1 MRLCGTCAL
10 LLGLSLLTSLD
21 STESLQ
27 AVVRPNKGSI
37 VEVSTKKPLAE
48 CAVCKVSG
56 ANGTQTSC
64 DSSLSLQHEAEANLL
79 FNCSQQS
86 YAVTITETIDCTES
100 TCSPQTVEVQSS
112 ILTEFHRT
120 FIWELKAPEKIFVSL
135 AVLGEG
141 LVATSQPCRDGLQ
154 FSVDLS
160 KANIKEQTV
169 YCHGGSVSHFDLVS
183 EAAVSL
189 EVKPETQV
197 PPMLFQAS
205 SGPLTKPEA
214 VSIDPGF
221 TVVLSR
227 DAGAPECEVC
237 VLGGSAPDCSAT
249 EKTLKSA
256 EKISVAFRCLK
267 SQDVFSVKMT
277 SKIGC
282 TKSSCTP
289 AAAEVDPN
297 LFKDF
302 KRTIKWDINVP
313 DRTLLSLDFPSYGL
327 KDNSAMGKC
336 QNGFQHTVSTTKYDG
351 TIQMKTYC
359 KDGTASKLENL
370 LGATTVT
377 VEVPKGGELTE
388 KTAFNVKAAPRRGRT
403 MSVTSDP
410 NTIIIIT
417 KVTADPDCRVCV
429 NEGSKQKC
437 NPQTLRLTDPHN
449 ASVEFTCPQPQDVFN
464 VEINREI
471 DCTPR
476 SCPDGSVH
484 AENTFFPDF
493 NRTFTWDLKIVSTQA
508 VQLDF
513 PEPGMRQISNEEM
526 CPDDHTY
533 SVIVY
538 LRSGPANIGNF
549 CKGGPVTTI
558 LALYRGRVG
567 MHVPGNAKLYPVDFK
582 LNAGP
587 KTDKVATVK
596 ASLPRGVS
604 NTRFITPNYPA
615 DFPDLQQIQWD
626 FKVPGMHNYTVHF
639 LDRTEPECLA
649 GNVEVEY
656 RNGKEVKRTLT
667 SPQPQHQ
674 QGDFSMVLKNCQT
687 NKTLQGLSL
696 SYNVSVMRSGH
707 PVLCTVDLTKHQ
719 GVSLH
724 IQKIGSD
731 PYCEISINSE
741 VKDEIIMAAGTT
753 AHLSFLDCPND
764 DIRLTAS
771 QKKIMTCPSG
781 TSCPSESL
789 VVPSLDSCLPMPLH
803 SFTWVL
809 NTENKTLDLVSPAGS
824 LQQSLPGQECNRS
837 LLLHVAQ
844 ANGFSVGDFCSN
856 GVIQK
861 IQVRSNVSS
870 VSSVSVM
877 AMAPHFSKT
886 REPVLNV
893 SVSPKISET
902 IIYRVNLVTAAPTLL
917 ASPNWP
923 RGMRPYSIV
932 SWIVAV
938 PAGYQ
943 AHLRFVNVSQP
954 KCKNLHASVKVQM
967 LNQREELMTRREDE
981 EIVDLTV
988 PQSFY
993 LNMSNCKPEEGN
1005 FSATVQIILQKKTNL
1020 LAILLGL
1027 AGGLLLLL
1035 TVLAVVCVLYKKKK
1049 RKKEADIFRPNDH
1062 HFIKARANSDSHVY
1076 DYIDGNFARPYLLD
1090 DKHDFTQG
1098 MQVDSY
1104 QTFTGPTDKTLPVIN
1119 EPEPEPEME
1128 QYSTFLDPAESFIP
1142 SRPRT
1147 PIGRQDSLGFQDRR
1161 LMDSELF
1168 TFKSTGDFNTIRL
1181 SGADLEPQPEET
1193 L

>member
-1 MRLCGTCAL
+1 MWLTAAKFVCSRLCVPTGIPRRL
-10 LLGLSLLTSLD
+10 
-21 STESLQ
+21 
-27 AVVRPNKGSI
+27 
-37 VEVSTKKPLAE
+37 KKRFY
-48 CAVCKVSG
+48 VF
-56 ANGTQTSC
+56 T
-64 DSSLSLQHEAEANLL
+64 
-79 FNCSQQS
+79 
-86 YAVTITETIDCTES
+86 
-100 TCSPQTVEVQSS
+100 
-112 ILTEFHRT
+112 
-120 FIWELKAPEKIFVSL
+120 
-135 AVLGEG
+135 
-141 LVATSQPCRDGLQ
+141 
-154 FSVDLS
+154 
-160 KANIKEQTV
+160 
-169 YCHGGSVSHFDLVS
+169 LVS
-183 EAAVSL
+183 A
-189 EVKPETQV
+189 
-197 PPMLFQAS
+197 
-205 SGPLTKPEA
+205 KPEA

-277 SKIGC
+277 SK
-282 TKSSCTP
+282 
-289 AAAEVDPN
+289 
-297 LFKDF
+297 
-302 KRTIKWDINVP
+302 
-313 DRTLLSLDFPSYGL
+313 
-327 KDNSAMGKC
+327 
-336 QNGFQHTVSTTKYDG
+336 
-351 TIQMKTYC
+351 
-359 KDGTASKLENL
+359 
-370 LGATTVT
+370 
-377 VEVPKGGELTE
+377 
-388 KTAFNVKAAPRRGRT
+388 
-403 MSVTSDP
+403 
-410 NTIIIIT
+410 
-417 KVTADPDCRVCV
+417 
-429 NEGSKQKC
+429 
-437 NPQTLRLTDPHN
+437 
-449 ASVEFTCPQPQDVFN
+449 
-464 VEINREI
+464 I

-558 LALYRGRVG
+558 LALYRGRVDLCS
-567 MHVPGNAKLYPVDFK
+567 KLWHTRRQVISISSFTFVVHISV
-582 LNAGP
+582 LFFC
-587 KTDKVATVK
+587 
-596 ASLPRGVS
+596 VS

-696 SYNVSVMRSGH
+696 SYNVSVMRS
-707 PVLCTVDLTKHQ
+707 VLCTVDLTKHQ

-764 DIRLTAS
+764 DILSVRVFVV
-771 QKKIMTCPSG
+771 MTCPSG

-886 REPVLNV
+886 RDSRLN
-893 SVSPKISET
+893 SDFFSET

-1005 FSATVQIILQKKTNL
+1005 FSATVQIILQKKTS
-1020 LAILLGL
+1020 
-1027 AGGLLLLL
+1027 
-1035 TVLAVVCVLYKKKK
+1035 KKKK